1 MCEAFGCSMVL
12 SKGFGDLPRCG
23 VGCSYAPVRAVFLYV
38 GDVRRCGGIVGAIA
52 AWSVVD
58 ALDAADLAA
67 GLGVVAALNAACSR
81 AVQRLFLRLNRCFSR
96 GVSRQHTS

>member
-12 SKGFGDLPRCG
+12 SKGFGNLPLFVG
-23 VGCSYAPVRAVFLYV
+23 GCSYAPVRAVFLYV
-38 GDVRRCGGIVGAIA
+38 GDVRRCGVIRGGIA
-52 AWSVVD
+52 AVCRWLV
-58 ALDAADLAA
+58 LYAADLAA